1 MLTENFIVSKLREST
16 FTSEAEMLEY
26 QEHDFSTVGDE
37 DAFIICFIP
46 VEGVVWVHYLWA
58 SDKRKMLKVT
68 KALWAETQL
77 RGQVIL
83 FDCDDYQRMFG
94 NHARKIYQ
102 WVKEI

>member
-1 MLTENFIVSKLREST
+1 
-16 FTSEAEMLEY
+16 MLEY
-26 QEHDFSTVGDE
+26 QEHDFWTVGDE
-37 DAFIICFIP
+37 DAFIICFSP

-58 SDKRKMLKVT
+58 SDKRKMLKLVQGFVDDT
-68 KALWAETQL
+68 HS